1 MLGLL
6 ILFGVAGA
14 LTTLWLGLA
23 ALYVSSSIGWANL
36 LTLPPSDLALFGFG
50 AVGPVVGMWLI
61 VGLLFLAITGLRQ
74 EQVTHRL
81 VRQATRSSEQSEAQ
95 VRSLIEMQMEGRRR
109 EVVAGIDLALR
120 DLNAQSAL
128 IAERLGMVTAEEAD
142 ALWARALSGDQWA
155 FANAFLVRD
164 SAYPDFADMLA
175 DRLIADDVAV
185 AALQVF
191 LRRYR
196 GLSEA
201 LRDADVTGPAADML
215 HDGTL
220 ERLYSLFERAASIG
234 INLRTAAQE
243 TESSGEGWSG
253 EAFPV
258 EPPAD
263 SFADLE
269 PDSQVEPEPQP
280 ASDPPPRVDPA
291 VRAEEDALERSV
303 AHLHATF
310 RGVQSAAVAG
320 ASAPT
325 PEQVVEDYLTDFGA
339 EEDGAFEPQPA
350 AVAAAQFEP
359 SPAAAAA
366 PPEPPPAENPETSAD
381 AGAVAD
387 RTPEAAQPSQAAAD
401 TAAAAGQD
409 DRDARQADAD
419 AADEKTE
426 EQANQAPPQGDLLAG
441 WTAEAGPSAQ
451 ERRA

>member
-23 ALYVSSSIGWANL
+23 ALYVSSSVGWANL

-74 EQVTHRL
+74 EQVMHRL
-81 VRQATRSSEQSEAQ
+81 MRQATRSGEQSEAQ

-155 FANAFLVRD
+155 FANAFLVRE

-175 DRLIADDVAV
+175 ERLVADDVAS

-201 LRDADVTGPAADML
+201 LRDADVTGPAADVL
-215 HDGTL
+215 REGTL
-220 ERLYSLFERAASIG
+220 ERLYALFEKSSIIG
-234 INLRTAAQE
+234 IGLRTAVEPAE
-243 TESSGEGWSG
+243 AGDEGWSG
-253 EAFPV
+253 EAFPA
-258 EPPAD
+258 EPPA
-263 SFADLE
+263 E
-269 PDSQVEPEPQP
+269 PPLDPVTEIEPEAEARPEPQP
-280 ASDPPPRVDPA
+280 EPAPRVDPA
-291 VRAEEDALERSV
+291 LRAEEDALERSV

-310 RGVQSAAVAG
+310 RGLQAAPAAAAT
-320 ASAPT
+320 ASTA
-325 PEQVVEDYLTDFGA
+325 EQVVEDYLTDFGA
-339 EEDGAFEPQPA
+339 EEDT
-350 AVAAAQFEP
+350 
-359 SPAAAAA
+359 
-366 PPEPPPAENPETSAD
+366 PPEPQLQPQLVATAEAQPEPEQPEEPAEVEASADTAEPEPEDQPAVAEAEAPEASPPETS
-381 AGAVAD
+381 
-387 RTPEAAQPSQAAAD
+387 
-401 TAAAAGQD
+401 
-409 DRDARQADAD
+409 
-419 AADEKTE
+419 
-426 EQANQAPPQGDLLAG
+426 PQGDLLTG
-441 WTAEAGPSAQ
+441 WTADALPDVQ